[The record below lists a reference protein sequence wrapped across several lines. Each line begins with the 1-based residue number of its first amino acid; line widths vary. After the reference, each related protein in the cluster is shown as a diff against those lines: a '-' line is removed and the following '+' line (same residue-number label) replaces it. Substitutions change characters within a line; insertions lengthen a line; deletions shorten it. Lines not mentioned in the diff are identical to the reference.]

1 MSKVTVKDIARDLN
15 LSVGTVY
22 RSLNNTGRV
31 SARTKKKVLEYAE
44 QVGFQPNM
52 VAQGLAKRKKFRIAV
67 LLANDTKEWWRQIDR
82 GIEVAVQEL
91 SEFGAEIISLYYSM
105 DSVISQNIGILELVE
120 NDQVDG
126 IILVPSPHHE
136 IMRTIDLAKSK
147 GIPVVCINADSQ
159 LVSQRLFYYGPDEEQ
174 VGRVAGEIIGKL
186 IHGTGN
192 VLLVSIET
200 NDFYRIAL
208 RKSGLFNEMSR
219 YFPEVTIKQ
228 ATFPTSKL
236 AEYLSDILQNDSV
249 PDAIYVDNSL
259 ALEECVRVVKD
270 LNLRRV
276 AVVGHECLG
285 GCGQLLQEGWIS
297 AALCQETYSQG
308 YYPLKLLFQHLLTGS
323 VPKSHYYSNVNVVFR
338 SNMDLLAKN
347 EHGCGFQ

>member
-1 MSKVTVKDIARDLN
+1 MPKVTVKDIARDLN

-31 SARTKKKVLEYAE
+31 STRTKKQVLDYAE
-44 QVGFQPNM
+44 KVGFQPNM
-52 VAQGLAKRKKFRIAV
+52 VAQGLAKRKKFHIAV
-67 LLANDTKEWWRQIDR
+67 LLANDTMEWWNQIDR
-82 GIEVAVQEL
+82 GIEDAVQEL
-91 SEFGAEIISLYYSM
+91 SEFGAEITSLYYSM
-105 DSVISQNIGILELVE
+105 DAVNPQNIGILDLVE

-136 IMRTIDLAKSK
+136 IMRTIDLAKAK

-159 LVSQRLFYYGPDEEQ
+159 LLSQRLFYYGPDEEQ
-174 VGRVAGEIIGKL
+174 VGRVAGEIVGKL

-192 VLLVSIET
+192 LLLASIET

-208 RKSGLFNEMSR
+208 RKSGLVNEMSR
-219 YFPEVTIKQ
+219 YFPNVAIKQ
-228 ATFPTSKL
+228 TTFPLSKL
-236 AEYLSDILQNDSV
+236 SEYLSDMLQNDNIPS
-249 PDAIYVDNSL
+249 AIYVDNSL
-259 ALEECVRVVKD
+259 ALESAAHVIKSMG
-270 LNLRRV
+270 LRDIV
-276 AVVGHECLG
+276 LVGHECLG
-285 GCGQLLQEGWIS
+285 GCRELLQEGWIS
-297 AALCQETYSQG
+297 ATLCQETYSQG

-323 VPKSHYYSNVNVVFR
+323 APKSHYYSNVNVVFR